1 MKPWEQFQPQT
12 PVSKPWEQFAAN
24 KEPTKEVGVG
34 RTAFDQALQGA
45 TFGFADEATDALAA
59 GVVSPFVD
67 ESFSDLYNQA
77 RQSSKEQLNAEFEQ
91 NPGTSIAANIVGGL
105 VTGGAGATTKAGQS
119 VGNFIRSGNT
129 AARIGKGALA
139 GAASGGAYGAG
150 SANDGERIEGAQRG
164 GLLGGVA
171 GAAIPVVGAAAGALK
186 SKPSITSDMIKAK
199 SSEAYKLADEAGGV
213 LTPNFSNKFA
223 QSMADILPKDE
234 IGIALSK
241 NNPSTKIV
249 GELNEI
255 IQNKPLTLQ
264 NLQAID
270 EFLGNKVDDLMD
282 AGRLTKEGRKVLDIQ
297 DTLRNLV
304 DSADDTMIAGGKEG
318 FESLKEGRRLWSAQA
333 KLRDIEKII
342 ARAEM
347 TDNPATAIKT
357 GFRNLALNE
366 KRLRGFSPEQRKAIN
381 KAAESGIISDTLR
394 TLGSRLTPII
404 AGASGGG
411 LGATALAQAGSMASR
426 GAATKMQVGKAAKV
440 ARMVADDAGI
450 TIDDIMKLPPAEA
463 QKLLKRGK

>member
-1 MKPWEQFQPQT
+1 MKPWEKFAVSEQPQ
-12 PVSKPWEQFAAN
+12 
-24 KEPTKEVGVG
+24 KEVGIG
-34 RTAFDQALQGA
+34 RTVFDQALQGA
-45 TFGFADEATDALAA
+45 TFGFADEAADALAA
-59 GVVSPFVD
+59 GAVSPFVD
-67 ESFSDLYNQA
+67 ESFGDLYNQA
-77 RQSSKEQLNAEFEQ
+77 RQSSKEQLGAEFDQ
-91 NPGTSIAANIVGGL
+91 NPGTSIASNLAGGL
-105 VTGGAGATTKAGQS
+105 ITGGAGATTKAGQS
-119 VGNFIRSGNT
+119 VGNLIRTGST
-129 AARIGKGALA
+129 AARIGKGAVT
-139 GAASGGAYGAG
+139 GALSGSVVGAG
-150 SANDGERIEGAQRG
+150 SANDGERIEGAKLG
-164 GLLGGVA
+164 SILGGVV
-171 GAAIPVVGAAAGALK
+171 GAAVPAVGAAAGSLK

-199 SSEAYKLADEAGGV
+199 SSEAYKLADDVGGI
-213 LTPNFSNKFA
+213 LTPNFTNKFT
-223 QSMADILPKDE
+223 QSLSDILPKDE
-234 IGIALSK
+234 IGIALAK
-241 NNPSTKIV
+241 NNPSTKIIS
-249 GELNEI
+249 ELNQI
-255 IQNKPLTLQ
+255 IQDKPLTLQ

-304 DSADDTMIAGGKEG
+304 DSADETMIAGGKEG

-366 KRLRGFSPEQRKAIN
+366 KRMRGFTPEQRKAIN
-381 KAAESGIISDTLR
+381 KAADSGIITDTLR
-394 TLGSRLTPII
+394 TLGSRLIPVI

-411 LGATALAQAGSMASR
+411 LGAAALAQAGSMASR

-440 ARMVADDAGI
+440 ARMIADDTGI
-450 TIDDIMKLPPAEA
+450 SIEDIMKLPPAEA